1 MKILLVSGSYPPMKC
16 GVGDYSF
23 FLANALA
30 SDESNVVGVLTS
42 ILDNKDR
49 GADRVQLFP
58 VVKNWSLMS
67 IIQYIKIL
75 RDFKPDIVHIQYP
88 TQGYGA
94 GNLPWLLPS
103 IAWLFGKKVVQT
115 WHEGY
120 TKKNAIKLF
129 FKGIV
134 PGALIYVKPEYQKQF
149 RPYFMR
155 WVFWNKLKVFI
166 KNASVIPVV
175 NLAKHEIDQ
184 YRITYLK
191 GQKRLIVFFGFMHPE
206 KRVELLFSIA
216 NPLTDTIVI
225 AGEFDPKN
233 GYHQEI
239 YDFANSTQWSDK
251 VQILGFLAEEI
262 VAKLLAIADAIIL
275 PFASGG
281 GAWNTSLQAASQQ
294 GSFVITTAQHPIG
307 YDQDSNIYY
316 SHIDDVSE
324 MKLALE
330 KWCSTKKNVSNEVTG
345 DWNLIAH
352 QHLLLYA
359 ALLNGRGLD

>member
-1 MKILLVSGSYPPMKC
+1 MKC

-30 SDESNVVGVLTS
+30 SDQSNVVGVLTS
-42 ILDNKDR
+42 ILDNGDQ
-49 GADRVQLFP
+49 GTNRVQLFP
-58 VVKNWSLMS
+58 VVKKWTLLS

-75 RDFKPDIVHIQYP
+75 RDFKPNIVHIQYP

-94 GNLPWLLPS
+94 GNLPWFLPS

-115 WHEGY
+115 WHEGF

-129 FKGIV
+129 FKGII
-134 PGALIYVKPEYQKQF
+134 PGALIYVKPEYQNQF

-155 WVFWNKLKVFI
+155 WVFWNKLNVFI

-184 YRITYLK
+184 YRITYIK

-216 NPLTDTIVI
+216 NPLTDIIVI

-233 GYHQEI
+233 SYHQEI
-239 YDFANSTQWSDK
+239 YDYANSAEWSDK
-251 VQILGFLAEEI
+251 VQILGFLAEEK

-294 GSFVITTAQHPIG
+294 GSFVITTAKNPIG
-307 YDQDSNIYY
+307 YDQASNIYY
-316 SHIDDVSE
+316 SHIDDVIE

-330 KWCSTKKNVSNEVTG
+330 KWCGTKKNVSNEVAS
-345 DWNLIAH
+345 DWNFIAH
-352 QHLLLYA
+352 QHLVLYT